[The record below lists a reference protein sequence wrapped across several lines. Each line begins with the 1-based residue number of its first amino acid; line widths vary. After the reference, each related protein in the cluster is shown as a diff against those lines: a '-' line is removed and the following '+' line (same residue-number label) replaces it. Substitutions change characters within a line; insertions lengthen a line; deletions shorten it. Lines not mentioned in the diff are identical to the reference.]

1 MSQVNHN
8 IKGLVLSAIERLN
21 KLDDEIANL
30 RSDQKD
36 IRTELKSAGIDMKA
50 FSEVLK
56 LSRMSPVER
65 QERMFLTTAYAE
77 LIGIKEGE

>member
-1 MSQVNHN
+1 MTQVNHN
-8 IKGLVLSAIERLN
+8 IKGLVLSAIDRIN
-21 KLDDEIANL
+21 NLDKEISDL
-30 RSDQKD
+30 RQDQKD

-56 LSRMSPVER
+56 LSRMSPEER
-65 QERMFLTTAYAE
+65 QERMFLTSAYAE